1 MNNATHSNKNTQQTQ
16 LIDSNGRKWR
26 THKDK
31 IEQVADL
38 MNEQS
43 IHPLETSDELFYIFD
58 VVMTPQEIDFMVK
71 MGGGNHTFESI
82 HQNVELSQEETKRI
96 LDDLLYKGMI
106 TIIKNVEGKDV
117 YHLMS
122 IFPGWFELYLMRG
135 EKTEES
141 KLFAKRVEEY
151 FRAAYEFGN
160 EEVINQLLRDV
171 GPHIKVLSTTPPK
184 TAQITIDK
192 KIERNENRVFATKS
206 VINIFNELAENE
218 IITLGHCFCRF
229 EKTLIND
236 PCRAG
241 LPLETCI
248 SIGPAAEHL
257 LKQGIARKITK
268 DEAIKNIKEWQD
280 KGCIHQATQT
290 MPLKDFQS
298 KYPVDIICNC
308 CWDCCG
314 LIGNYN
320 RGYLPYILTSYHR
333 AIIPDHEKCT
343 GCGTCVEYC
352 PVRAIALNNQGK
364 AEINDELCIGCG
376 QCSHHCSF
384 DVIELIE
391 DEREV
396 FLPML
401 GKEHARIKPPD
412 YDEKEE
418 DDLEEYMSPS
428 DRSQVLEV
436 LEKTRQKFLDDEIN
450 KPFRKW
456 NKTMLYYFTDLDE
469 YWHFKIKDG
478 EPQQLQKGKIEN
490 PDIFYTLS
498 GSVFIGLMNGDIDG
512 FKAFRKKLVT
522 VKAPIRDL
530 IKLQKLIG

>member
-1 MNNATHSNKNTQQTQ
+1 MNNTSQTKQYSQQSQ
-16 LIDSNGRKWR
+16 IIDSKGREWR

-31 IEQVADL
+31 IEQLADL

-58 VVMTPQEIDFMVK
+58 AVMTPEEIDFMLK
-71 MGGGNHTFESI
+71 MGGGNQTIENI
-82 HQNVELSQEETKRI
+82 HQKVDLPKKEAKQI
-96 LDDLLYKGMI
+96 LENLIYKGMI
-106 TIIKNVEGKDV
+106 TIIKDKEGEDV

-141 KLFAKRVEEY
+141 KLFAERVEAY

-160 EEVINQLLRDV
+160 EEVINQLLRDI
-171 GPHIKVLSTTPPK
+171 GPHIKVLSTKPPK
-184 TAQITIDK
+184 TK
-192 KIERNENRVFATKS
+192 KISVGKKVERHENRVFATKS
-206 VINIFNELAENE
+206 VINILEELDENE
-218 IITLGHCFCRF
+218 TITVGHCFCRF
-229 EKTLIND
+229 EKLLVED

-241 LPLETCI
+241 LPLETCL

-257 LKQGIARKITK
+257 MQQGIARKITK
-268 DEAIKNIKEWQD
+268 EEAIKSVKEWQD
-280 KGCIHQATQT
+280 KGCIHQATLT
-290 MPLKDFQS
+290 MPLKDFHS
-298 KYPVDIICNC
+298 KYPIDIICNC

-333 AIIPDHEKCT
+333 AVILNPEKCT
-343 GCGTCVEYC
+343 GCRTCVDYC
-352 PVRAIALNNQGK
+352 PVQAIALNDIEK
-364 AEINDELCIGCG
+364 AVINEKLCIGCG
-376 QCSHHCSF
+376 QCYHHCPSNA
-384 DVIELIE
+384 IELIE

-401 GKEHARIKPPD
+401 GKEQARIKPED
-412 YDEKEE
+412 YDETEE
-418 DDLEEYMSPS
+418 DDLVDYLTPS
-428 DRSQVLEV
+428 TRSEVLEV
-436 LEKTRQKFLDDEIN
+436 LEETRQKFLNEEIN
-450 KPFRKW
+450 KAFRKW

-469 YWHFKIKDG
+469 YWYFEIKNG
-478 EPQQLQKGKIEN
+478 KPQPLKEGKVEN

-498 GSVFIGLMNGDIDG
+498 GRVFIGLMRGEIDG
-512 FKAFRKKLVT
+512 FKAFRKKLVK
-522 VKAPIRDL
+522 VKAPIRVL